1 MARKTKSKASVY
13 ERIEDT
19 LQKIKNYEEQL
30 AELRVFLNE
39 LYAEKDDLEMR
50 QTWATINEMG
60 LSMEDLAK
68 LLSIQ
73 FVSQINDNKEEHAE
87 QKEEANTD
95 DTSSKKSTKEK
106 EKDQDV
112 GNNTGEQANLESILS
127 ENKTS

>member
-68 LLSIQ
+68 LLSNQ
-73 FVSQINDNKEEHAE
+73 FVSQIKDNKEEHAE